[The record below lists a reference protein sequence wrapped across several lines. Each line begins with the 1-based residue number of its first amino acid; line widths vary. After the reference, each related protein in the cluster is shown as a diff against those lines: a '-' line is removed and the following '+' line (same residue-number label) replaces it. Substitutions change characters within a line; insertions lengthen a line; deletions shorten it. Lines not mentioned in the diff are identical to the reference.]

1 MPFQPSGQVQVYLCP
16 LFKGLQV
23 APFLQG
29 CVPVQS
35 VVCTKMKA
43 NSNESEIKDK
53 QIKHGA
59 I

>member
-1 MPFQPSGQVQVYLCP
+1 MPFQPSGQVQVYSCP

-43 NSNESEIKDK
+43 NNESEIKDK
-53 QIKHGA
+53 
-59 I
+59 